1 MKVASTVRRGDK
13 GSYGS
18 ACPTLRCSGQ
28 NAVRICC
35 CKRESKHST
44 VNWVQYS
51 SDGIR
56 ICRSKSWLKR
66 PNPQHL
72 HALHHLRHSFA
83 VGTLL
88 RWYREGINPAERL
101 LHLSTFL
108 GHVDP
113 SSTVVYLT
121 ITAELLQEA
130 SDRFARF
137 AAPLLTEVHACPR
150 QP

>member
-1 MKVASTVRRGDK
+1 MKVASTVRGGDK
-13 GSYGS
+13 GSYGFT
-18 ACPTLRCSGQ
+18 CPTLRCSGQ

-72 HALHHLRHSFA
+72 HALLTGRSTNEGKKTSAHSA
-83 VGTLL
+83 LP
-88 RWYREGINPAERL
+88 R
-101 LHLSTFL
+101 
-108 GHVDP
+108 
-113 SSTVVYLT
+113 
-121 ITAELLQEA
+121 
-130 SDRFARF
+130 
-137 AAPLLTEVHACPR
+137 CPQHR
-150 QP
+150 DGMLC